1 MNLEQEVIEWADDR
15 GIFEGS
21 TPLLQFSKTMEE
33 VNELYDGI
41 LAGETDEIKDAIG
54 DVIVTLIIQAQM
66 WGLSVEDCLHHAY
79 KTICVRTGNVING
92 KFVKD
97 ET

>member
-15 GIFEGS
+15 GIFEKS

-41 LAGETDEIKDAIG
+41 LAGETEEIKDAIG
-54 DVIVTLIIQAQM
+54 DVMVTLIIQANM
-66 WGLSVEDCLHHAY
+66 WGLSAEDCLHHAY
-79 KTICVRTGNVING
+79 KSICARTGKIVNG

>member
-1 MNLEQEVIEWADDR
+1 MDLEQEVIDWADDR
-15 GIFEGS
+15 GIFVGS
-21 TPLLQFSKTMEE
+21 TPLLQFSKTFEE

-41 LAGETDEIKDAIG
+41 LKGESDEIKDAIG

-66 WGLSVEDCLHHAY
+66 WGLSAEDCLHHAY
-79 KTICVRTGNVING
+79 KNICKRTGKIVNG